1 MSEFSLGVD
10 AEAKVAELTP
20 IDSRAVL
27 TRQVQLMQQFSQG
40 QPQPLGAS
48 VVLALTKEKQAVNF
62 AVYSPQASQV
72 ELCLFDSTGKIE
84 LARLPLHQGAEHVW
98 HGKVMGIGLGQL
110 YGFRAYGEYKPEL
123 GLYFNPNNLLI
134 DPYAKDLQGQFSY
147 TDTDS
152 ITNTKTGTEV
162 DTDNAV
168 LIPKSRVVALSDFQ
182 TKYASQTTSTYQNNH
197 QKNRPNIP
205 WHETVI
211 YECHVKGATI
221 NNLAIDEQYR
231 GKFLGLAE
239 ASFIED
245 LKSLGVTTLE
255 LLPVHSFISE
265 RFLID
270 KKLTNYWG
278 YNSLNFFTPQHDF
291 LCHGNISEFQDMVYR
306 LHQHNIEVIIDVVF
320 NHTAEGNEQ
329 GQILNLRGLA
339 NSDYYRLDGQDPST
353 YINDTGCGNTLN
365 LSHPRTLQLIMDSL
379 RYWVEVMG
387 VDGFRFDLAPILAR
401 DPQGFN
407 YQHSFLQS
415 IAQDPILNQVKL
427 IAEPWDIGPGGYQ
440 LGAFPIAW
448 REWNDKYRDTVRRFW
463 RGEQGQIAD
472 LAQRLHGSHDL
483 FAHNGRDASASIN
496 FITAHDGFTL
506 ADLVSFEDKHNDAN
520 GEKNR
525 DGHNDN
531 YSQNNG
537 IEGET
542 DNVDINALRLKQQKN
557 MLFTLLFS
565 QGVPMLSAGMEQGHS
580 QQGNNNAYCQDNEM
594 NYLSFLSCSVDK
606 NDSRQKP
613 TEYALFVFI
622 REAIKLRKQ
631 FSIFQ
636 QSRYIHPNDEEFDWL
651 WLTPSSDS
659 MTADDWQDTSKQLLI
674 CLIVNKSVNKTL
686 NNTNAKVNN
695 NDPSKPQDNNDAL
708 LMVLNA
714 GSEDMVI
721 NLPLINNVTFWQVSL
736 HSLAN
741 VPVDEAY
748 RAGTNMIIP
757 AQSVWLMCPN
767 RGNSFSI

>member
-1 MSEFSLGVD
+1 MSEFSLVVD
-10 AEAKVAELTP
+10 TAVKMAEKIPLHSQQSFTK
-20 IDSRAVL
+20 
-27 TRQVQLMQQFSQG
+27 QVQLMQQFSQG
-40 QPQPLGAS
+40 QSQPLGAS
-48 VVLALTKEKQAVNF
+48 LVLAPTEEKQAVNF

-72 ELCLFDSTGKIE
+72 ELCLFDSTGMIE
-84 LARLPLHQGAEHVW
+84 IARLPLHQGVEHIW

-110 YGFRAYGEYKPEL
+110 YGFRAHGENNPEL

-147 TDTDS
+147 SD
-152 ITNTKTGTEV
+152 INTNIGIEV
-162 DTDNAV
+162 DTDNAT

-182 TKYASQTTSTYQNNH
+182 TKYASQTTSNYQTKH
-197 QKNRPNIP
+197 QSNRPNIP
-205 WHETVI
+205 WNETVI

-239 ASFIED
+239 SNFIEH
-245 LKSLGVTTLE
+245 LKALGVTTLE

-278 YNSLNFFTPQHDF
+278 YNSLNFFTPQYDF
-291 LCHGNISEFQDMVYR
+291 LSSGNISEFQDMVYR
-306 LHQHNIEVIIDVVF
+306 LHQHDIEVIIDVVF

-329 GQILNLRGLA
+329 GQVLNLRGLA
-339 NSDYYRLDGQDPST
+339 NSDYYRLDGQDPSI

-365 LSHPRTLQLIMDSL
+365 LSHPRTLQLVMDSL

-463 RGEQGQIAD
+463 RGEHGQLAD

-506 ADLVSFEDKHNDAN
+506 ADLVSFQDKHNDAN
-520 GEKNR
+520 GEGDR

-537 IEGET
+537 IEGAT

-594 NYLSFLSCSVDK
+594 NYLSFLSSFEEK
-606 NDSRQKP
+606 SESSHKP
-613 TEYALFVFI
+613 TEHALFVFI
-622 REAIKLRKQ
+622 SEAIKLRKQ
-631 FSIFQ
+631 FSLFQ
-636 QSRYIHPNDEEFDWL
+636 QSRYIHPNDDEFDWL

-659 MTADDWQDTSKQLLI
+659 MTEEDWQDTSKQLLI
-674 CLIVNKSVNKTL
+674 CLIVNKTL
-686 NNTNAKVNN
+686 NNNNNNTKVNN

-721 NLPLINNVTFWQVSL
+721 SLPLINNVTFWQVSL

-741 VPVDEAY
+741 VPADKAY

-757 AQSVWLMCPN
+757 PQSVWLMCPN
-767 RGNSFSI
+767 RGNNFSI

>member
-10 AEAKVAELTP
+10 AKAKVAELTP
-20 IDSRAVL
+20 IHSRQVL
-27 TRQVQLMQQFSQG
+27 TKQLMQQFSQG
-40 QPQPLGAS
+40 RSQPLGAS
-48 VVLALTKEKQAVNF
+48 LVLAPTKEKQAVNF

-72 ELCLFDSTGKIE
+72 ELCLFDNTGKIE
-84 LARLPLHQGAEHVW
+84 IARLPLHQGTEHIW

-110 YGFRAYGEYKPEL
+110 YGFRAHGENKPEL
-123 GLYFNPNNLLI
+123 GLHFNPNNLLI

-147 TDTDS
+147 PD
-152 ITNTKTGTEV
+152 INTNTGIEV
-162 DTDNAV
+162 DTDNAT

-197 QKNRPNIP
+197 QSNHQNNRPNIP
-205 WHETVI
+205 WSETVI

-239 ASFIED
+239 ANFIEH
-245 LKSLGVTTLE
+245 LKGLGVTTLE

-278 YNSLNFFTPQHDF
+278 YNSVNFFTPQYEF
-291 LCHGNISEFQDMVYR
+291 LSHGNISEFQSMVYR

-339 NSDYYRLDGQDPST
+339 NSDYYRLDGQDPSI

-407 YQHSFLQS
+407 YQHSFFQS

-463 RGEQGQIAD
+463 RGEHGQIAD

-506 ADLVSFEDKHNDAN
+506 ADLVSFQDKHNDAN
-520 GEKNR
+520 GEENR

-594 NYLSFLSCSVDK
+594 NYLSFLSSSVDK

-613 TEYALFVFI
+613 REYALFVFI
-622 REAIKLRKQ
+622 RAAIKLRKQ
-631 FSIFQ
+631 FKIFQ

-651 WLTPSSDS
+651 WLTPNSDS
-659 MTADDWQDTSKQLLI
+659 MTEEDWQDASKQLLI
-674 CLIVNKSVNKTL
+674 CLIVNKTVNKT
-686 NNTNAKVNN
+686 TAKVHCK
-695 NDPSKPQDNNDAL
+695 DCSKLQDNNDAL

-714 GSEDMVI
+714 SSEDMVI
-721 NLPLINNVTFWQVSL
+721 SLPQINNITFWQVNL
-736 HSLAN
+736 HSMAN

-767 RGNSFSI
+767 RGNYFTI